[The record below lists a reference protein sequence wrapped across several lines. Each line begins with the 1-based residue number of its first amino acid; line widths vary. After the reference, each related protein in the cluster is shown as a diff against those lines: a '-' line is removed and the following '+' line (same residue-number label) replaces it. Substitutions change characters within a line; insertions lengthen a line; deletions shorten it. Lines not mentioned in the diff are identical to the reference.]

1 MTTAIA
7 NNCSSSAIQRRIR
20 LDNARPTAIPAQK
33 AEAVVERLLRIGT
46 NAGELVLDCF
56 AGSGTTGVVAERL
69 GRRWLMIER
78 EPAYAAIAER
88 RLADERGRSAHPE
101 GEGQPLSASA

>member
-1 MTTAIA
+1 MRNFWPLPYAGR
-7 NNCSSSAIQRRIR
+7 NERRHGKH
-20 LDNARPTAIPAQK
+20 PAQK
-33 AEAVVERLLRIGT
+33 AEAVVERLIRIGT
-46 NAGELVLDCF
+46 SPGDLVLDCF

-88 RLADERGRSAHPE
+88 RLADERPRPAPSGWPE
-101 GEGQPLSASA
+101 PGEQRLSALA